1 MLVVLPREQRGTHP
15 CQALFFFLVWSQC
28 NYLFPE
34 DEMFEWYV
42 GFSVQ
47 PPGSYRCRVQVA
59 GEAAERL
66 DVVISTV

>member
-1 MLVVLPREQRGTHP
+1 
-15 CQALFFFLVWSQC
+15 
-28 NYLFPE
+28 
-34 DEMFEWYV
+34 MFEWYV